1 MRPGP
6 ASATDRALAGALVI
20 VVTLSNV
27 QPIHTRHPALPAVQ
41 LAPGEP
47 ARPLPSTPAP
57 PIPETTGAGPA
68 PKPPPKDDVIAC
80 GPAPGDALDRWIG
93 QASDALVFVGEAP
106 ITDRAALRLIITAE
120 SSGDP
125 CVVNTWDAN
134 ARRGTPSIG
143 LVQTIR
149 PTFDRWALPGYGDI
163 RHPVDNII
171 AGVRYARG
179 RYGSESN
186 VPGVVGKRTGTKYS
200 GY

>member
-1 MRPGP
+1 MRLGTV
-6 ASATDRALAGALVI
+6 SATDRVLAGALVVI
-20 VVTLSNV
+20 LALSSV
-27 QPIHTRHPALPAVQ
+27 QPPTPRLRPALVWPQPAEPPRP
-41 LAPGEP
+41 AP
-47 ARPLPSTPAP
+47 AAPAP
-57 PIPETTGAGPA
+57 PSVPPAGAGPDPGPPFKDPA
-68 PKPPPKDDVIAC
+68 PAC
-80 GPAPGDALDRWIG
+80 GPARPDALDRWIG
-93 QASDALVFVGEAP
+93 QAAAALEYAGEPP
-106 ITDRAALRLIITAE
+106 ITDRAALRLIIAAE

-163 RHPVDNII
+163 RHPVDNIV
-171 AGVRYARG
+171 AGVRYARA

-186 VPGVVGKRTGTKYS
+186 VPGVVGRRTGRSYS